1 MEKNDIGAI
10 SNPAITLE
18 RSHREKEPGGTL
30 VIKSQLDAV
39 NRKNDAIKLRAN
51 SLERR
56 EEGAKNLADIREK
69 LVEISDLLSKDL
81 ESKSKSL
88 KFSVDESTNRML
100 VTVLDKETGKV
111 IKQIPSERLLKVA
124 HSLAAL
130 KGILYDEKY

>member
-1 MEKNDIGAI
+1 MEKNDIGTI
-10 SNPAITLE
+10 SNPAIALE
-18 RSHREKEPGGTL
+18 RSYREKEPRGTL

-100 VTVLDKETGKV
+100 VTVSDKETGKV

>member
-1 MEKNDIGAI
+1 MEKNDIGTI

-18 RSHREKEPGGTL
+18 RSYREKEPGGTL

-39 NRKNDAIKLRAN
+39 NQKNDAIKLRAN

-56 EEGAKNLADIREK
+56 EEGAKNLADIRER

-100 VTVLDKETGKV
+100 VTVSDKETGKV

>member
-1 MEKNDIGAI
+1 MEKNDIGTI
-10 SNPAITLE
+10 SNPAIALE
-18 RSHREKEPGGTL
+18 RSYREKEPRGTL